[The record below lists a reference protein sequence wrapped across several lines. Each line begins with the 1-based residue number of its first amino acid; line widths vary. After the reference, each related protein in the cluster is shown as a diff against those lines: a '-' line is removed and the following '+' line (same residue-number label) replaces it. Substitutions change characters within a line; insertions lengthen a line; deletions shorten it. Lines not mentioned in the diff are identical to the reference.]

1 MVTHTKSSAMK
12 DTAKLRDWMVAT
24 QIQARGIDD
33 PAVLSAMRAVPREEF
48 VPRELRSRAYED
60 GPLPI
65 GEGQTISQPFIVASM
80 VQSLRLRPADR
91 VLEIGVG
98 SGYAAAVIA
107 EIVEEVFAIERHEEL
122 VLTARERLERLGYDN
137 VEIRHGDG
145 TVGWEEHAPFN
156 AIVVAA
162 AGPRIPESLKA
173 QLAEGG
179 RLVIPVEVSVHDQR
193 LIRLTRTES
202 GFREEWLEP
211 VRFVPLVGHEGW
223 PEGSER

>member
-1 MVTHTKSSAMK
+1 MK